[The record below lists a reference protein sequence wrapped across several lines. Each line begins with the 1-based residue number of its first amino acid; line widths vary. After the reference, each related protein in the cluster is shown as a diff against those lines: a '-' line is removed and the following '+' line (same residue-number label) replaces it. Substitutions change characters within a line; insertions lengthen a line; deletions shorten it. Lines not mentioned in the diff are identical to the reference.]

1 VNGPE
6 TQPAEAPPREGPG
19 RLFLRFLR
27 YGLLAWGGPV
37 AQIARLKQEL
47 VERDRWVSP
56 PRFNRALAVYQ
67 VLPGPEATELCVWF
81 GTLAGGRLG
90 GLAAGLA
97 FVLPGLLLMLA
108 AAWAYTTIGWHA
120 PWVVGVMAGLK
131 PPVAALI
138 LRAVHRLARHALRTP
153 WLIATGCAA
162 GAASAAGLYFAII
175 LGTGAAAHT
184 LAITGRRIAAG
195 ILLAALLAGAV
206 VAWRPAL
213 VGMTTGAEPP
223 RAAGEAHPGERPGA
237 PVLFGSGLKAGL
249 LTFGGAY
256 TAIPFVRDD
265 AVLRGGWLTEDQFM
279 DGLAI
284 GSVLPAPLVIFGTF
298 VGFVAGGWAGALAI
312 TAGIFLPAFAF
323 TLIGHRLFEA
333 LVERPAVHAALD
345 GVAAAVIGLIAVTGV
360 EVTLGAIQKPTHAV
374 LLVLALVVLYAWR
387 SAWAVP
393 AVIVAGGVL
402 GGLLLRG

>member
-1 VNGPE
+1 MHGPE

-56 PRFNRALAVYQ
+56 QRFNRSLAVYQ

-97 FVLPGLLLMLA
+97 FVLPGLLLMLG

-120 PWVVGVMAGLK
+120 AWVVGAMAGLK
-131 PPVAALI
+131 PAVAALI

-162 GAASAAGLYFAII
+162 AAASATGLHFAFI
-175 LGTGAAAHT
+175 LGAGAAAQT
-184 LAITGRRIAAG
+184 LAVTGRRVAAAVV
-195 ILLAALLAGAV
+195 LAAMLAGAV
-206 VAWRPAL
+206 AVWRPAWIGL
-213 VGMTTGAEPP
+213 TPHPQERTQAARVPRGDDPPGTGA
-223 RAAGEAHPGERPGA
+223 
-237 PVLFGSGLKAGL
+237 LFVSGLKAGM

-265 AVLRGGWLTEDQFM
+265 AVVRGGWLTEEQFL

-298 VGFVAGGWAGALAI
+298 VGYIAGGWAGALAI

-360 EVTLGAIQKPTHAV
+360 EVTVGAIQGPTHGL
-374 LLVLALVVLYAWR
+374 LLVLSLVVLYARR

-393 AVIVAGGVL
+393 AVIVAGGLL
-402 GGLLLRG
+402 GGLFLR